1 MDTYC
6 DHQCFCGHIQF
17 AGRGPYLRDTGIR
30 RSGHVRSRPQ
40 TGEIQAQMETGI
52 VFVLMLHSGLCI
64 YAVVSVLYLFW
75 MEVVEPFSGM
85 GTYGRQY

>member
-1 MDTYC
+1 MDPYC
-6 DHQCFCGHIQF
+6 DHKCFGGHIQF

-30 RSGHVRSRPQ
+30 WSDHVRSRPRV
-40 TGEIQAQMETGI
+40 GEIQDQMETGI
-52 VFVLMLHSGLCI
+52 VFVPMLHSGIRI
-64 YAVVSVLYLFW
+64 YAVVSVLHLFW